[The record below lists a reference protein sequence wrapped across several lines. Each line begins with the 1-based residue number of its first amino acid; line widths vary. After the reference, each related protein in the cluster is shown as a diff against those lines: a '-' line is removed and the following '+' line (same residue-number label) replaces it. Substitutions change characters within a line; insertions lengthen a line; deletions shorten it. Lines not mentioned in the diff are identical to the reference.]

1 MAKSLITMKQDLAK
15 DIEMSGLKKTNS
27 GASTGMY
34 APKNPVKTTLTSGA
48 DIFKKSSSGND
59 PVITQM
65 SNSSENTNTGGNTGV
80 SDSYVDLIN
89 QMYQQ
94 QQAQA
99 QANRQAQMQAAQ
111 NAYDKN
117 MAALNTAYQ
126 NRDNLLNKNYNSTL
140 EQLAGTYNNSK
151 DSLNQNAEAALRE
164 AYVNRMMNERNLGQ
178 QLAASGLSG
187 GASETTR
194 ASMLNAYGNNRNAIR
209 QDLGNN
215 LSELEYLYNQ
225 NRESAKQAY
234 NDALINAASER
245 AAYEMQ
251 LNDALA
257 NQQATSYAN
266 LYSGL
271 ANLDNS
277 YLSSIGDILQSQ
289 QAYKQQLE
297 LAQEQAKASKD
308 LAKYKYDLEAQANAQ
323 GTGNTDWRVG
333 YTKDAVSR
341 GLSAAGVAQYLKNSG
356 ATEEEIAKILTL
368 AGV

>member
-1 MAKSLITMKQDLAK
+1 MGKAIN
-15 DIEMSGLKKTNS
+15 EMNILNGLDKNKHI
-27 GASTGMY
+27 AAYTGLY
-34 APKNPVKTTLTSGA
+34 TPKNPVKTTMESGA
-48 DIFKKSSSGND
+48 DIFKKSTSGNN
-59 PVITQM
+59 PTITNINKVS
-65 SNSSENTNTGGNTGV
+65 SNSAGNTGVNNSGNTGV
-80 SDSYVDLIN
+80 SDSYVDLLN

-126 NRDNLLNKNYNSTL
+126 NRDNLLNQNYNSAL
-140 EQLAGTYNNSK
+140 EQLAGTYNNSR
-151 DSLNQNAEAALRE
+151 DSLNQNAEVALRE

-194 ASMLNAYGNNRNAIR
+194 ANMLNAYGNNRNSIR
-209 QDLGNN
+209 RELGNN

-234 NDALINAASER
+234 NDALVNAASER

-271 ANLDNS
+271 ADLDSS
-277 YLSSIGDILQSQ
+277 YLASMGDILKSQ
-289 QAYKQQLE
+289 QSYKQQLE
-297 LAQEQAKASKD
+297 LAQAAAAGD
-308 LAKYKYDLEAQANAQ
+308 DYQ
-323 GTGNTDWRVG
+323 GTGTSDWRVG
-333 YTKDAVSR
+333 YTQDAISR